1 MNRREFLIALGSTA
15 LAAGVARA
23 AAPAPGPF
31 LAGADVSLL
40 QKIEDLGGVFK
51 EAGKLR
57 DLLAILKDH
66 GATCM
71 RLRLFH
77 SPDGK
82 GPVCNDLAYT
92 LKLARRIKT
101 AGLRLL
107 LDIHY
112 SDTWADPA
120 HQATPKA
127 WQGLAPAKLEDAV
140 FAYTRDTLA
149 AMKAA
154 DALPEIVQVGNEITP
169 GFLWDAGRVGGKFD
183 TPEQWQRLGALVRAG
198 LGGVR
203 EAGGAAVRTMIHIDP
218 GGSAAVTRWFFDHLA
233 AEKADFD
240 LLGLSYYPWWHGSF
254 DDLRG
259 NLATVAAR
267 FKKDIVV
274 VETAYPWTRERGNF
288 FNADPAK
295 LKTPYPPTPEGQ
307 RDFLVELLKIVRAT
321 PDSRGHGLL
330 YWAPEWIAVKGMD
343 SPYQNLTLFDFEGN
357 ALPGI
362 KAFEG

>member
-1 MNRREFLIALGSTA
+1 MNRRDFLVSVAASA
-15 LAAGVARA
+15 LATRLARG
-23 AAPAPGPF
+23 AAPAPEPF

-40 QKIEDLGGVFK
+40 QKIEGLAGTYK
-51 EAGKLR
+51 EAGKPR
-57 DLLAILKDH
+57 DLLAILKGHD
-66 GATCM
+66 ATYM

-77 SPDGK
+77 TPDGK

-92 LKLARRIKT
+92 LKLARRIKA
-101 AGLRLL
+101 AGLHLV

-112 SDTWADPA
+112 SDTWADPQ
-120 HQATPKA
+120 HQTTPKA
-127 WQGLAPAKLEDAV
+127 WRDLAPAKLEDAV
-140 FAYTRDTLA
+140 FAYTRETLA

-169 GFLWDAGRVGGKFD
+169 GFLWDTGRVGGKFD

-203 EAGGAAVRTMIHIDP
+203 EAGGAGVRTMIHIDP

-233 AEKADFD
+233 AEKAEFD
-240 LLGLSYYPWWHGSF
+240 LIGLSFYPWWHGSF
-254 DDLRG
+254 DDLRA
-259 NLATVAAR
+259 NLAATAAR
-267 FKKDIVV
+267 YRKDIVV
-274 VETAYPWTRERGNF
+274 VETGYPWTRERGGL
-288 FNADPAK
+288 FNGDPAK
-295 LKTPYPPTPEGQ
+295 LKTPYPPTPDGQ
-307 RDFLVELLKIVRAT
+307 RDFLAELLKIVRST
-321 PDSRGHGLL
+321 PDGHGRGVL

-343 SPYQNLTLFDFEGN
+343 SPYQNLALFDFEGN